1 MRIFL
6 AGAGGVIGK
15 RLEPLLLE
23 ARHDVVGTTRSAEKA
38 HALRATGVEPV
49 VVV

>member
-15 RLEPLLLE
+15 RLGPLLLE
-23 ARHDVVGTTRSAEKA
+23 ARHDVVTRSAEKA
-38 HALRATGVEPV
+38 HALRAMGVEPV